1 MTKKFY
7 ESSHRL
13 AASGSEYVLQ
23 LLFSEKSQ
31 ILLNSTTTEACK
43 KISTN
48 LKSLQFYKNFDVCL
62 TKFKNIKLKLVTDL
76 LIYSDN

>member
-7 ESSHRL
+7 EISHRWK
-13 AASGSEYVLQ
+13 AFGSEYVLQ

-48 LKSLQFYKNFDVCL
+48 LKFLEF
-62 TKFKNIKLKLVTDL
+62 
-76 LIYSDN
+76 